1 MTTIFIDANDNA
13 VTKKDITDAIKK
25 VGANNCKYLFMHS
38 DISFGKP
45 APGMTRRKIFS
56 EVYDAIASAIGN
68 TQLIVPTFSYS
79 FCNGEDYDVEKSKTS
94 MGALNEYIRRL
105 SNRYRTNDP
114 LLSVSVPNE
123 LKEYFDKE
131 CENSL
136 GECSALDT
144 IHKLKDVKFLFF
156 GVRMGAGFTYLHYI
170 EKMLDVPY
178 RYDQVFTGN
187 IINADTKY
195 SKTQSIH
202 TACYG
207 VKPAEFFYFEEELEN
222 KGLLKKVP
230 LGNLEVSCVSEKD
243 VYKEIVDRITNNV
256 NYFLEKPFEESDL
269 IHKYTMGEDGK
280 RITHC

>member
-1 MTTIFIDANDNA
+1 
-13 VTKKDITDAIKK
+13 
-25 VGANNCKYLFMHS
+25 
-38 DISFGKP
+38 
-45 APGMTRRKIFS
+45 
-56 EVYDAIASAIGN
+56 
-68 TQLIVPTFSYS
+68 
-79 FCNGEDYDVEKSKTS
+79 

-105 SNRYRTNDP
+105 SNRYRTSDP

-123 LKEYFDKE
+123 LRECFDKE

-156 GVRMGAGFTYLHYI
+156 GVRMGACFTYLHYI